1 MNEKSTTSE
10 KKITEG
16 IYVIRPVGDPSYVLS
31 VKDGIAG
38 KQYRLSI
45 QKNKNLKAQQWKV
58 TIEKDGNLVLRTLLD
73 EKYVISINNQL
84 RGFIILNEYNGSE
97 LEKWVPERLD
107 DGNYMITLCN
117 HPKVVLDVE
126 GNKFEQDRLVQVYT
140 KHEQINQKWI
150 IQRIDK

>member
-31 VKDGIAG
+31 VKDGIAR

-58 TIEKDGNLVLRTLLD
+58 TIEKDGSLVLRTLLD

-126 GNKFEQDRLVQVYT
+126 GNKFEQDRLIQVYT